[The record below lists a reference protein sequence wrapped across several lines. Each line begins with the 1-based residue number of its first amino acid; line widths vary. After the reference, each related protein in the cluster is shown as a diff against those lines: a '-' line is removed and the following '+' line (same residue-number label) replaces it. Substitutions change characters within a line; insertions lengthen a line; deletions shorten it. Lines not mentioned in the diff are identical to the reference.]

1 MIGDET
7 MDKNSGLTLSLC
19 KAFDILACFTAETP
33 QLRIIDLTKKLKMT
47 QSNISRL
54 IGTMAAYGYVEKN
67 EETGYYQL
75 GPAIITMSSIAL
87 NSIEIRKQALP
98 ELFALEQKYG
108 VGANLAILKY
118 NSMYYLA
125 HVDSRTSPRMYTMVG
140 YTNPLH
146 CTAIGKILLAFL
158 DKEERDRIL
167 DETGLPAYTH
177 NTITDREILERELEV
192 IRQNGYSREYGEHA
206 VGSACIAAPIRD
218 RTGRVVAGLS
228 ASGKFNQENLIDQ
241 EDQVAQAVI
250 DAANMVS
257 NKLGCF

>member
-1 MIGDET
+1 MME
-7 MDKNSGLTLSLC
+7 KNSGLTLSLC
-19 KAFDILACFTAETP
+19 KAFDILDCFTAETP
-33 QLRIIDLTKKLKMT
+33 QLRIIDLTKKLNMT

-67 EETGYYQL
+67 EENGYYQL
-75 GPAIITMSSIAL
+75 GSAIITMSSIAL

-108 VGANLAILKY
+108 VGANLAILK
-118 NSMYYLA
+118 NNAMYYLA

-158 DKEERDRIL
+158 PQEERDRIL
-167 DETGLPAYTH
+167 DITGLPTFTH
-177 NTITDREILERELEV
+177 NTITDREVLERELDEV
-192 IRQNGYSREYGEHA
+192 RQNGYSREYSEHA

-218 RTGRVVAGLS
+218 RTGRIVAGLS

-241 EDQVAQAVI
+241 EPQVAQAVI
-250 DAANMVS
+250 ESANIVS

>member
-1 MIGDET
+1 MERNT
-7 MDKNSGLTLSLC
+7 GLTLSLC

-33 QLRIIDLTKKLKMT
+33 QLRVTDLTKKLNMT

-54 IGTMAAYGYVEKN
+54 IGTMMAYGYVEKN
-67 EETGYYQL
+67 EDTGYYQL

-87 NSIEIRKQALP
+87 NSVEIRKQALP
-98 ELFALEQKYG
+98 ELFALEQQYG
-108 VGANLAILKY
+108 VGANLAILKN

-146 CTAIGKILLAFL
+146 CTAIGKVLLAFL
-158 DKEERDRIL
+158 DIGERERIL
-167 DETGLPAYTH
+167 DETGLPSYTH
-177 NTITDREILERELEV
+177 STVMDRDVLELELEEV
-192 IRQNGYSREYGEHA
+192 RRSGYSHEYGEHA

-228 ASGKFNQENLIDQ
+228 ASGKFSQGNLADH
-241 EDQVAQAVI
+241 EGQVAQIVI
-250 DAANMVS
+250 EAANMVS